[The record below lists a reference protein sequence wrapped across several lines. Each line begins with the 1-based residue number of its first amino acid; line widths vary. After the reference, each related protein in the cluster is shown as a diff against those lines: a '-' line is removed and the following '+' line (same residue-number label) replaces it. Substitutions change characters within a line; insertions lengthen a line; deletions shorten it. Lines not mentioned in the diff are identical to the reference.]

1 MGICDYCTKRTDGLG
16 HRCKYCKEI
25 HCSEHLLPES
35 HECVGIGNHKRWW
48 LQNEDNLV
56 INFPTHHPKHYK
68 SHHPKQKNPPEK
80 VKSVISEKLHN
91 LGYWLN
97 RREKLPYDFKGR
109 LNYVIT
115 TSLIFAVS
123 LVGLVIF
130 YSNAIKLNQ
139 INFWIIKLGGVL
151 ILTSLFFAIKFGWR
165 LGKEIINLFKRQRNW
180 LKYLVVLLI
189 VILLW
194 QAYTNKDTVL
204 DPIFESYNKTDFS
217 LFAPINFGNISLGSG
232 FWNSTNPTGNSEK
245 GSSNS
250 LKRDVGVIEQR
261 ILVLVNE
268 ERQRNGVRYL
278 SSKVNLNNYAR
289 AWSDKMMSEGFF
301 EHSDLDFSYPST
313 AGENIGETPIHY
325 NVVGCGATYTNNA
338 LAECFVDGW
347 IESPGHHENIIS
359 RSFSM
364 TGVGVSCDLF
374 TCRATQVFSG

>member
-35 HECVGIGNHKRWW
+35 HECVGIGNHKRWG

-130 YSNAIKLNQ
+130 YSM
-139 INFWIIKLGGVL
+139 
-151 ILTSLFFAIKFGWR
+151 R
-165 LGKEIINLFKRQRNW
+165 
-180 LKYLVVLLI
+180 
-189 VILLW
+189 
-194 QAYTNKDTVL
+194 
-204 DPIFESYNKTDFS
+204 
-217 LFAPINFGNISLGSG
+217 
-232 FWNSTNPTGNSEK
+232 
-245 GSSNS
+245 
-250 LKRDVGVIEQR
+250 
-261 ILVLVNE
+261 
-268 ERQRNGVRYL
+268 
-278 SSKVNLNNYAR
+278 
-289 AWSDKMMSEGFF
+289 
-301 EHSDLDFSYPST
+301 
-313 AGENIGETPIHY
+313 
-325 NVVGCGATYTNNA
+325 
-338 LAECFVDGW
+338 
-347 IESPGHHENIIS
+347 
-359 RSFSM
+359 
-364 TGVGVSCDLF
+364 
-374 TCRATQVFSG
+374 